1 VRKVNKAGVDL
12 IREFEGCKL
21 EAYPDPA
28 SPLAIELRKPK
39 TKRVKD
45 HEKLSPEPVTVGW
58 GTTGLD
64 HFNLDAKG
72 QPTRITLN
80 TVWTQDQCDAR
91 NEEDLLKFSAQV
103 EPILKVSVND
113 NQFAALVSFAY
124 NLGVGNL
131 KSSSLLRLVN
141 EGKFMEASVEFL
153 RWNKANGKVLEGLTR
168 RREAEKAL
176 FVKRS

>member
-1 VRKVNKAGVDL
+1 MRKISKEGIDL

-21 EAYPDPA
+21 QAYADPA

-39 TKRVKD
+39 TKRVANY
-45 HEKLSPEPVTVGW
+45 ETLSAEPVTIGY

-72 QPTRITLN
+72 QPSRITLK
-80 TVWTQDQCDAR
+80 TVWSQDQCDSR
-91 NEEDLLKFSAQV
+91 NEEDLVKFGAQV
-103 EPILKVSVND
+103 ESLLKVAVND

-141 EGKFMEASVEFL
+141 EAKFVEASAEFL
-153 RWNKANGKVLEGLTR
+153 RWDKANGKVLDGLTR
-168 RREAEKAL
+168 RRQAEKAL
-176 FVKRS
+176 FLN